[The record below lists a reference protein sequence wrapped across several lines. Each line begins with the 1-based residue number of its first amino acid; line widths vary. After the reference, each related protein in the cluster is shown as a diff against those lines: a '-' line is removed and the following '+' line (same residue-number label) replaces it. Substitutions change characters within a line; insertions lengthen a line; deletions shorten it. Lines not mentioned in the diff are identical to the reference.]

1 MTTNLLSLNSN
12 QSELHERFDTLSQ
25 LPWVSVAQEPS
36 QEPFLLFD
44 HNQLAIAG
52 ADWPKVKPVSVD
64 FLSKA
69 SSHRRVH
76 GGGAGQAVAKAIGLN
91 KNRALRVLD
100 ATAGLGR
107 DAFVMA
113 SLGAQVLMFERHP
126 VVFQLL
132 NDGLVRFNAYR
143 SDDLAEVSLRLAQG
157 AFFESTEAQA
167 FAPQVIYLDPM
178 FPSREKSA
186 KVKKDMALFH
196 DLVGTDEDADN
207 LLEPAIA
214 LAEYRVVVKRPKQA
228 PYLAGKAPTT
238 SLVGKSS
245 RFDLYT
251 KKSIVS

>member
-1 MTTNLLSLNSN
+1 MTTNLLSLTPH
-12 QSELHERFDTLSQ
+12 QSELLERFDTLKQ
-25 LPWVSVAQEPS
+25 LSWVSVTEEPDE
-36 QEPFLLFD
+36 QPFLLFD
-44 HNQLAIAG
+44 LNQLSIAG
-52 ADWPKVKPVSVD
+52 AGWPKVKPVSVD

-91 KNRALRVLD
+91 KNRTLRVLD

-132 NDGLVRFNAYR
+132 NDGLLRFNAYR
-143 SDDLAEVSLRLAQG
+143 SEDLRAVSLRLASG
-157 AFFESTEAQA
+157 AFFDSPEAKA

-196 DLVGTDEDADN
+196 DLVGTDDDADS

-228 PYLAGKAPTT
+228 PYLAGRAPTT

-251 KKSIVS
+251 KKAIVS

>member
-1 MTTNLLSLNSN
+1 MTIKLLNLNSN
-12 QSELHERFDTLSQ
+12 QSELRERFDCLTK
-25 LPWVSVAQEPS
+25 LPWISASETPDDQ
-36 QEPFLLFD
+36 PFLLFD
-44 HNQLAIAG
+44 HNHLAIADV
-52 ADWPKVKPVSVD
+52 DWPKIKPVSVD
-64 FLSKA
+64 FLSNA
-69 SSHRRVH
+69 ASHRRLH

-91 KNRALRVLD
+91 KNRSLRVLD

-107 DAFVMA
+107 DSFVMA
-113 SLGAQVLMFERHP
+113 SLGAQVLMYERHP

-132 NDGLVRFNAYR
+132 NDGLMRFKANR
-143 SDDLAEVSLRLAQG
+143 SEELADLSLRLEQG
-157 AFFESTEAQA
+157 IFFDSSEAEA

-196 DLVGTDEDADN
+196 DLVGIDADADK

-214 LAEYRVVVKRPKQA
+214 LAEFRVVVKRPKQA
-228 PYLAGKAPTT
+228 PYLAGKVPTT

>member
-1 MTTNLLSLNSN
+1 MTTKLLSLNAN
-12 QSELHERFDTLSQ
+12 QSELREQFNTLLL
-25 LPWVSVAQEPS
+25 LPWIEESERAS
-36 QEPFLLFD
+36 TEPFLLFD
-44 HNQLAIAG
+44 DDHLAIAG
-52 ADWPKVKPVSVD
+52 AGWPQVKPVSVD

-69 SSHRRVH
+69 SSHRRLH

-113 SLGAQVLMFERHP
+113 SLGAQVQMFERHP

-132 NDGLVRFNAYR
+132 KDGLLRFNALR
-143 SDDLAEVSLRLAQG
+143 DDPLSELTLTLAQG
-157 AFFESTEAQA
+157 EFFDSTAVAA

-196 DLVGTDEDADN
+196 DLVGTDEDADK
-207 LLEPAIA
+207 LLAPALA

-228 PYLAGKAPTT
+228 PYLADKKPTT

-251 KKSIVS
+251 KRSIVS

>member
-1 MTTNLLSLNSN
+1 MTIKLLHLNSN
-12 QSELHERFDTLSQ
+12 QIELQEKFERLSQ
-25 LPWVSVAQEPS
+25 LPWISVTDCPDA
-36 QEPFLLFD
+36 EPFLLFD
-44 HNQLAIAG
+44 ENQLAIAG
-52 ADWPKVKPVSVD
+52 IGWPKIKPVSVD

-69 SSHRRVH
+69 STHRRVH

-91 KNRALRVLD
+91 KNRGLRVLD

-113 SLGAQVLMFERHP
+113 SLGAQVQMYERHP

-132 NDGLVRFNAYR
+132 SDGLCRFNSGR
-143 SDDLAEVSLRLAQG
+143 NDDLVDISLRLAEG
-157 AFFESTEAQA
+157 AFFDSNQAQA
-167 FAPQVIYLDPM
+167 FEPQVIYLDPM

-196 DLVGTDEDADN
+196 DLVGSDDDADK
-207 LLEPAIA
+207 LLEPALA
-214 LAEYRVVVKRPKQA
+214 MAEYRVVVKRPKQA
-228 PYLAGKAPTT
+228 PYLAGKSPTT

-251 KKSIVS
+251 KKSIV